1 MIIAFDVGNSEI
13 TIGLFEGDDLVSH
26 WRLTTSAQRTADE
39 LALLIRSIVTAD
51 GRATSAIS
59 GAAICSVVPQL
70 TPMLAEACRECFNS
84 EAVMVDA
91 QAQLPVK
98 LDVEEPMTVGADRIA
113 NTLAASRIHKRDC
126 IVVDMGTATT
136 YDCILAGGTFLG
148 GAIQPGIRVSADTLF
163 TKTAQLAAVGIGAP
177 NRVIGRR
184 TDDCI
189 RAGVFYGAVDA
200 IDGLVRRTKAEWP
213 NKNVPLVIGTGGMAE
228 LIKPYSKEI
237 EKVEPFLTLQG
248 IQIGFHLLAGSK

>member
-13 TIGLFEGDDLVSH
+13 TIGIFEGESLVSH
-26 WRLTTSAQRTADE
+26 WRLTTLAQRTADE
-39 LALLIRSIVTAD
+39 LALLIRSIVTTDARKT
-51 GRATSAIS
+51 GAIS

-70 TPMLAEACRECFNS
+70 TPMLFDACKEVFN
-84 EAVMVDA
+84 ADPLLVDA

-98 LDVEEPMTVGADRIA
+98 LDVEEPLTVGADRIA
-113 NTLAASRIHKRDC
+113 NTLAASRMFNRDC

-136 YDCILAGGTFLG
+136 YDCILADGTFLG

-184 TDDCI
+184 TDDCV
-189 RAGVFYGAVDA
+189 RAGVFYGAVDS

-213 NKNVPLVIGTGGMAE
+213 NKNLPYVVGTGGMAE

-237 EKVEPFLTLQG
+237 ERVEPFLTLHG
-248 IQIGFHLLAGSK
+248 IRIGYELLRA

>member
-13 TIGLFEGDDLVSH
+13 TIGIFEGESLVSH
-26 WRLTTSAQRTADE
+26 WRLTTLSQRTADE
-39 LALLIRSIVTAD
+39 LALLIRSIVTTDARKT
-51 GRATSAIS
+51 GAIS

-70 TPMLAEACRECFNS
+70 TPMLFDACKQVFN
-84 EAVMVDA
+84 ADPLLIDA

-98 LDVEEPMTVGADRIA
+98 LDVEEPLTVGADRIA
-113 NTLAASRIHKRDC
+113 NTLAASRMFNRDC

-136 YDCILAGGTFLG
+136 YDCILADGTFLG

-184 TDDCI
+184 TDDCV
-189 RAGVFYGAVDA
+189 RAGVFYGAVDS
-200 IDGLVRRTKAEWP
+200 IDGLVRRTKSEWP
-213 NKNVPLVIGTGGMAE
+213 NKNVPYVIGTGGMAE
-228 LIKPYSKEI
+228 LIKPHSKEI
-237 EKVEPFLTLQG
+237 ERVEPFLTLHG
-248 IQIGFHLLAGSK
+248 IRIGYELLRS

>member
-13 TIGLFEGDDLVSH
+13 TIGIFKGEELTSH
-26 WRLTTSAQRTADE
+26 WRLTTLAQRTADE
-39 LALLIRSIVTAD
+39 LSLLIRSIVTTDA
-51 GRATSAIS
+51 RKTSAIH

-70 TPMLAEACRECFNS
+70 TPMLADACRAVFNS
-84 EAVMVDA
+84 EPLMVEA
-91 QAQLPVK
+91 QAQLPVT
-98 LDVEEPMTVGADRIA
+98 LDVEEPLTVGADRIA
-113 NTLAASRIHKRDC
+113 NTLAASRMYKRDC

-136 YDCILAGGTFLG
+136 YDCILADGTFLG

-184 TDDCI
+184 TDDCV
-189 RAGVFYGAVDA
+189 RAGVFYGAVDS

-213 NKNVPLVIGTGGMAE
+213 FKNVPYVVGTGGMAE

-237 EKVEPFLTLQG
+237 EHVEPFLTLHG
-248 IQIGFHLLAGSK
+248 IRIGYELLRA

>member
-13 TIGLFEGDDLVSH
+13 TIGIFEEEDLVSH
-26 WRLTTSAQRTADE
+26 WRLTTASQRTADE
-39 LALLIRSIVTAD
+39 LALLIRSIVTTDA
-51 GRATSAIS
+51 RKPSAIT

-70 TPMLAEACRECFNS
+70 TPMLCEACREVFN
-84 EAVMVDA
+84 ADPLVVDA

-98 LDVEEPMTVGADRIA
+98 LDVEEPLTVGADRIA
-113 NTLAASRIHKRDC
+113 NTLAASRIFKRDC

-136 YDCILAGGTFLG
+136 YDCILADGTFLG

-184 TDDCI
+184 TDECI
-189 RAGVFYGAVDA
+189 RAGVFYGAVDS

-213 NKNVPLVIGTGGMAE
+213 NTNSPMVIGTGGMAE
-228 LIKPYSKEI
+228 LIKPYSNEI
-237 EKVEPFLTLQG
+237 QRVEPFLTLHG
-248 IQIGFHLLAGSK
+248 IRIGYELLRA

>member
-13 TIGLFEGDDLVSH
+13 TIGIFEGESLVAH

-39 LALLIRSIVTAD
+39 LALLIRSVVTGDA
-51 GRATSAIS
+51 RKTASIS

-70 TPMLAEACRECFNS
+70 TPMLFEACRQVFNFDPLLI
-84 EAVMVDA
+84 DA
-91 QAQLPVK
+91 QAKLPVT
-98 LDVEEPMTVGADRIA
+98 LDVEEPLTVGADRIA
-113 NTLAASRIHKRDC
+113 NTVGASRIYKRDC

-136 YDCILAGGTFLG
+136 YDCILADGTFLG

-163 TKTAQLAAVGIGAP
+163 AKAAQLAAVGIGAP

-184 TDDCI
+184 TDDCV
-189 RAGVFYGAVDA
+189 RAGVFFGAVDS

-213 NKNVPLVIGTGGMAE
+213 NKNDPLVVGTGGMAE

-237 EKVEPFLTLQG
+237 QQVEPFLTLHG
-248 IQIGFHLLAGSK
+248 IRIGHELLRA